1 MKEKPASPS
10 TTAKTGKS
18 DNELETSRLSQN
30 VTEASKNAR
39 KIYFLYIGFLIYCAL
54 TVVGMSDRQIIL
66 NDAVHLPIIGMD
78 VYLDGFF
85 ILSPVIAIFVF
96 IYMQLYLTFR
106 RELIDDLKV
115 KIPELGREHLYPWM
129 LVALDFPEKG
139 FVGRFQSIFVIFS
152 VWFSLPI
159 VLGIISTWFAKT
171 HDPVLAYGI
180 GLSPV
185 LGAIIVF
192 VFWTRYITILQKN
205 NLKTGVLLNK
215 VAKMVLILV
224 VIVYEFVFL
233 LFIVPFANAGFPRVG
248 LDESNKRI
256 ERRLKSFFCIDLSYQ
271 KLVTKPDEEY
281 KEIYW
286 ADLNGSHLE
295 GATLISTVM
304 EKADLRRAHLPIA
317 KMTTA
322 VLQKANLE
330 EANLAG
336 SDLKEANLQGANLWH
351 ADLRET
357 NLEGANLHN
366 AELWLA
372 DLRSANLKHA
382 DLQKARL
389 GKAKLQG
396 ADLWFAKLQGAEF
409 WLTDLQ
415 GANFFLA
422 DMKGV
427 SLEGANLQGAKLW
440 KVNLEGANFEGA
452 DLQDVDLRGANLWGA
467 RNLTADQL
475 GKAKT
480 LYEVVLNPVIRK
492 EIEEKYPRLLEVP
505 EEKQIK

>member
-1 MKEKPASPS
+1 
-10 TTAKTGKS
+10 
-18 DNELETSRLSQN
+18 
-30 VTEASKNAR
+30 
-39 KIYFLYIGFLIYCAL
+39 
-54 TVVGMSDRQIIL
+54 
-66 NDAVHLPIIGMD
+66 
-78 VYLDGFF
+78 
-85 ILSPVIAIFVF
+85 
-96 IYMQLYLTFR
+96 
-106 RELIDDLKV
+106 
-115 KIPELGREHLYPWM
+115 M
-129 LVALDFPEKG
+129 LVALDYPKKG
-139 FVGRFQSIFVIFS
+139 FIGRFKSVFVIFS
-152 VWFSLPI
+152 VWFTLPA
-159 VLGIISTWFAKT
+159 VLGVISTWFAKT
-171 HDPVLAYGI
+171 HDPVLTYGI
-180 GLSPV
+180 GLSPL
-185 LGAIIVF
+185 LGLIIVF
-192 VFWTRYITILQKN
+192 AFWTRYRIVPQEKN
-205 NLKTGVLLNK
+205 QKTGISQN
-215 VAKMVLILV
+215 MVGKIILILI
-224 VIVYEFVFL
+224 VIAYEFIFL
-233 LFIVPFANAGFPRVG
+233 LFIVPVANAGFPRVG

-256 ERRLKSFFCIDLSYQ
+256 EGRLKSFFCIDLSYQ
-271 KLVTKPDEEY
+271 KLITKPDEEY

-286 ADLNGSHLE
+286 AALNGVHLE

-317 KMTTA
+317 KMTKA
-322 VLQKANLE
+322 VLQDANLE

-372 DLRSANLKHA
+372 DLRGANLKHA

-427 SLEGANLQGAKLW
+427 SLEGANLQGARLW
-440 KVNLEGANFEGA
+440 KVNLEEANFEGA
-452 DLQDVDLRGANLWGA
+452 DLQDVDLRGANLRGA
-467 RNLTADQL
+467 RNLTAEQL

-480 LYEVVLNPVIRK
+480 LYEVVLNPAISK
-492 EIEEKYPRLLEVP
+492 EIEKRYPRLLEMP
-505 EEKQIK
+505 KEKQIK

>member
-1 MKEKPASPS
+1 MKKKPASPS
-10 TTAKTGKS
+10 TTAKIDKS
-18 DNELETSRLSQN
+18 EKNLKVSRLSQN

-54 TVVGMSDRQIIL
+54 TVVGTTDRQIIL

-96 IYMQLYLTFR
+96 IYLQLYLTFR
-106 RELIDDLKV
+106 RDLIIELRKEF
-115 KIPELGREHLYPWM
+115 PRLGREHLYPWM
-129 LVALDFPEKG
+129 LVALDYPKKG
-139 FVGRFQSIFVIFS
+139 FIGRFQSIFVIFS
-152 VWFSLPI
+152 VWFTLPI
-159 VLGIISTWFAKT
+159 VLGITSTWFAKT
-171 HDPVLAYGI
+171 HDPVLTYGI
-180 GLSPV
+180 GLSPL
-185 LGAIIVF
+185 LGVIIVF
-192 VFWTRYITILQKN
+192 AFWTRYRIVPQENDQNAGLVQN
-205 NLKTGVLLNK
+205 
-215 VAKMVLILV
+215 MVGKIILILV
-224 VIVYEFVFL
+224 VIAYEFIFL
-233 LFIVPFANAGFPRVG
+233 LFIVPVANEGFPQIG
-248 LDESNKRI
+248 LDESNKKI

-271 KLVTKPDEEY
+271 KLITKTDEEY

-286 ADLNGSHLE
+286 ADLNGVHLE
-295 GATLISTVM
+295 GATLISTVL

-317 KMTTA
+317 KMTNA
-322 VLQKANLE
+322 VLQEANLE

-336 SDLKEANLQGANLWH
+336 TVLDKANLQEAYLWH
-351 ADLRET
+351 TDLRET
-357 NLEGANLHN
+357 NLEGANLHK
-366 AELWLA
+366 AQLWLA

-382 DLQKARL
+382 NLQNALL

-422 DMKGV
+422 EMQGV

-440 KVNLEGANFEGA
+440 KANLEGANFEGA
-452 DLQDVDLRGANLWGA
+452 NLEDVDLRGANLRGA

-480 LYEVVLNPVIRK
+480 LYEVVLNPIIRK
-492 EIEEKYPRLLEVP
+492 EIEKKYPRLLEVP
-505 EEKQIK
+505 EEK